1 MAEQTDAHP
10 KNTPFQIEKEAFG
23 DNWCH
28 DDEPFDDDETRL
40 VAKYS
45 ATPLVQI
52 FIVTSHKPA
61 YLLAI
66 KTPGGQFEIWTSGT
80 GRQQADFLA
89 QTAAQITAGDLRLHC
104 RANERRNEEI
114 YDKLIIALLVAVT
127 SDSEEE
133 AQAAIGLSEK
143 LAYQLP
149 YGQVEKAKK
158 VAEKIIQAREEAE
171 NGDD

>member
-89 QTAAQITAGDLRLHC
+89 QTAAQITAGDIRLHC
-104 RANERRNEEI
+104 RANKRHNEEI

-133 AQAAIGLSEK
+133 AQAAIDLSEK
-143 LAYQLP
+143 LAYHLP
-149 YGQVEKAKK
+149 YSQVEKAKK
-158 VAEKIIQAREEAE
+158 VAGKMIQAREEAE
-171 NGDD
+171 TGDD